1 MAACHQIVVNIAIAN
16 EPCNAMTHE
25 YDAHEHRQFNL
36 KKRSYERGARAHM
49 RTRYTTTQTKKERSV
64 PGNETRLSAPLEVA
78 AMDGGEGRLEGKAG
92 ADKAPAVKSLTNMDC

>member
-1 MAACHQIVVNIAIAN
+1 MN
-16 EPCNAMTHE
+16 MTHMNI
-25 YDAHEHRQFNL
+25 DSSIL
-36 KKRSYERGARAHM
+36 KNGATRGVGTHA

>member
-1 MAACHQIVVNIAIAN
+1 MAACHQIVVNLAIAN
-16 EPCNAMTHE
+16 EPFNTMTHE
-25 YDAHEHRQFNL
+25 HDAHEHRQSQF
-36 KKRSYERGARAHM
+36 KKTELRGAWAHM